1 MDKIN
6 QDKEQK
12 FQSEGEALAFY
23 KDIVKQINQKLFKI
37 IPRDLITAKG
47 IKIFTTSLHP

>member
-12 FQSEGEALAFY
+12 FQSEAEALAFY
-23 KDIVKQINQKLFKI
+23 NDTLKKINQKLFKI
-37 IPRDLITAKG
+37 IPRDLLTAKG
-47 IKIFTTSLHP
+47 TRYYTPK